1 MGGHN
6 PFSAWLK
13 KSGVFSKNGGL
24 LFLPGPV
31 TAGLGSQLLFGAS
44 SALFPRQ
51 LWHPPVRPT
60 TICSPSTSVNISQNM
75 SGWWLSLPLWKIY
88 KSVGI
93 IIPNIYIWEN
103 NPNVPNH
110 QRVYNWEGFLFE
122 DQTQPTSNGRN
133 TTIFQSPPVSSS
145 TGVRTST
152 WSTAGRPNSKSVHP
166 WQATSRGGSTN
177 LYPSMRFIFIPDFG
191 KAKALRAEGRMV
203 GIKVS
208 CPAPT
213 GTSLSSPVWQEKYGE

>member
-13 KSGVFSKNGGL
+13 KSGVFSKNRGL

-93 IIPNIYIWEN
+93 IIPNIYIYGKIIQMFQTTNESTTGRDFCLRIKLN
-103 NPNVPNH
+103 QHPMDGTRLYSNPLLYHPALGSELLREA
-110 QRVYNWEGFLFE
+110 QLAGRTASLFTP
-122 DQTQPTSNGRN
+122 DRLRHGAARPICTLQCA
-133 TTIFQSPPVSSS
+133 SSS
-145 TGVRTST
+145 YQIS
-152 WSTAGRPNSKSVHP
+152 GRQKH
-166 WQATSRGGSTN
+166 
-177 LYPSMRFIFIPDFG
+177 
-191 KAKALRAEGRMV
+191 
-203 GIKVS
+203 
-208 CPAPT
+208 
-213 GTSLSSPVWQEKYGE
+213 